1 MCRIFGG
8 VSRERISHSTL
19 IQAGQAMLAGG
30 PDQQWIASKTNWA
43 AGTNRLAIQGISGG
57 EQPFRFKNFVCV
69 FNGEIYNHHALRQHL
84 ASKGHRFVDTCDGN
98 VLLPLFDRYGEDM
111 LPMLEGMFTFSI
123 FTLDDAKRCVSV
135 FLASDHAAMKT
146 VFYRMDQ
153 TGFYFASSLNSLRQ
167 LVQRDL
173 KLRDGFV
180 FEFVARQSVWGP
192 NTVYEGVD
200 VLGAGETLTYSVQ
213 DNTVKKNTY
222 SHSFDTLVPK
232 SLNEA
237 AEQFDL
243 LINQEIEQ
251 MAAMDVRF
259 CSILSGGLDSSLV
272 TSLLR
277 DKTGRLDAFHIGY
290 DGRWPGDEAHYAQMM
305 ADEQDINLH
314 KISVDVRKLPQFVKS
329 YIAHLDQPNYAPHCL
344 STYYLFK
351 EVHDRGYKVTF
362 SGEGADEL
370 FCGYSRLIA
379 AASSIRDD
387 WFEQFFADYGIA
399 AFQGRNVFRQDYLN
413 SLRQDS
419 FAPAVDGSVYPNR
432 TQNILHYDSMK
443 RFPYYILRRV
453 DSLSMA
459 SSVEVRMPFLQPRI
473 VDFARKL
480 PSAFMYQEGVGKQ
493 PVLRAGEKYLPPAI
507 IHRKKQ
513 PFTFPIGTM
522 IAELKPIQDY
532 VFDTVFAQDAM
543 VWDYFDYAQLQGLKS
558 TQIDTSSAS
567 VLWALLV
574 LQEWYET
581 NVQNEKGV
589 ANDRVIEPS
598 LL

>member
-1 MCRIFGG
+1 M
-8 VSRERISHSTL
+8 
-19 IQAGQAMLAGG
+19 
-30 PDQQWIASKTNWA
+30 
-43 AGTNRLAIQGISGG
+43 
-57 EQPFRFKNFVCV
+57 
-69 FNGEIYNHHALRQHL
+69 
-84 ASKGHRFVDTCDGN
+84 
-98 VLLPLFDRYGEDM
+98 
-111 LPMLEGMFTFSI
+111 
-123 FTLDDAKRCVSV
+123 
-135 FLASDHAAMKT
+135 
-146 VFYRMDQ
+146 
-153 TGFYFASSLNSLRQ
+153 
-167 LVQRDL
+167 
-173 KLRDGFV
+173 
-180 FEFVARQSVWGP
+180 
-192 NTVYEGVD
+192 
-200 VLGAGETLTYSVQ
+200 
-213 DNTVKKNTY
+213 
-222 SHSFDTLVPK
+222 
-232 SLNEA
+232 
-237 AEQFDL
+237 
-243 LINQEIEQ
+243 
-251 MAAMDVRF
+251 
-259 CSILSGGLDSSLV
+259 
-272 TSLLR
+272 
-277 DKTGRLDAFHIGY
+277 
-290 DGRWPGDEAHYAQMM
+290 
-305 ADEQDINLH
+305 
-314 KISVDVRKLPQFVKS
+314 
-329 YIAHLDQPNYAPHCL
+329 
-344 STYYLFK
+344 
-351 EVHDRGYKVTF
+351 HDRGYKVTF